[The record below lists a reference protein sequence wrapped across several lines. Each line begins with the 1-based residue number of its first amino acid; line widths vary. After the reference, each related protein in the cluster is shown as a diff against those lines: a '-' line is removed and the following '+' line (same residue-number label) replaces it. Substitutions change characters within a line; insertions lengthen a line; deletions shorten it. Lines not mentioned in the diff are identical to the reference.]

1 MEIEILE
8 ITHEVL
14 RVLDQS
20 LSLNGQTHF
29 FKRETPLL
37 GALPELDSM
46 AVIALISGIEEQF
59 DIVLNDDEISGQIF
73 ETVGTLS
80 DFVALKLAH

>member
-1 MEIEILE
+1 MEIEILD

-14 RVLDQS
+14 RVLDQA

-46 AVIALISGIEEQF
+46 AVIALISGLEEQF

>member
-1 MEIEILE
+1 
-8 ITHEVL
+8 
-14 RVLDQS
+14 
-20 LSLNGQTHF
+20 
-29 FKRETPLL
+29 
-37 GALPELDSM
+37 M

-73 ETVGTLS
+73 ETVGSLS